1 MLLTKLIIT
10 AAILPSLFEE
20 LSVAFD
26 EVGFAG
32 CDPGEVHLDKVLY
45 GAALRHEA
53 PEEGVEP
60 CPQVQDLDSR
70 VAGLKVP
77 TNCRSGKARNKS
89 MDPIPISQFFSKFIT
104 ILQKIVTQI
113 LTRSDRCWFL

>member
-1 MLLTKLIIT
+1 
-10 AAILPSLFEE
+10 
-20 LSVAFD
+20 VAFD

-89 MDPIPISQFFSKFIT
+89 MDPIPISQFFSKFYNYSAENSHSNIN
-104 ILQKIVTQI
+104 QI
-113 LTRSDRCWFL
+113 RPMLVFVSVYSFANPGTERGP

>member
-1 MLLTKLIIT
+1 MKWDTKQQLHKTMLLTNLIIIAT
-10 AAILPSLFEE
+10 TLPSLFEE
-20 LSVAFD
+20 LSVTFD

-45 GAALRHEA
+45 GAALRHQA

-60 CPQVQDLDSR
+60 RPQVQDLDSR

-77 TNCRSGKARNKS
+77 TNCGSGKARNKKYFYF
-89 MDPIPISQFFSKFIT
+89 IFIFF
-104 ILQKIVTQI
+104 
-113 LTRSDRCWFL
+113 